1 MANFWKGK
9 KVLVT
14 GGTGFI
20 GSYVSE
26 QLLKKGYI
34 VSVTTLSKDLEN
46 IKHLRGNVKIIK
58 ADLTKLEDAIRATK
72 KQDIVLNL
80 AAKVVGVQ
88 YKIDHPATMF
98 LGNFEIAKNVLQA
111 CLKNKV
117 ERVLITS
124 SPTIYSKEAPVPS
137 KEEDGFLGEPD
148 SVNRG
153 YGWGKRASELLAR
166 FYFEEYGL
174 KVAIARP
181 YNAYGPRDHFN
192 PSISHVIPGIIYR
205 VFHGENPLIVWGS
218 GKQTRAFI
226 YAEDFAKGLI
236 EVTEKY
242 AVADPIN
249 IGTDE
254 EISIGDLAKLIVD
267 ISGKD
272 VKIKFDNSKPDG
284 LPRSNC
290 DTKKAKEKLGF
301 EAKVSLKE
309 GLEKT
314 IQWYKKNQKDL
325 S

>member
-9 KVLVT
+9 NVLVT

-26 QLLKKGYI
+26 QLLKKGSV
-34 VSVTTLSKDLEN
+34 VSVTTHSKNLEN
-46 IKHLRGNVKIIK
+46 IKHLRSGVKVIK
-58 ADLTKLEDAIRATK
+58 ADLTTLEDSIKATK
-72 KQDIVLNL
+72 GQEIVLNL
-80 AAKVVGVQ
+80 AAKVAGVQ

-98 LGNFEIAKNVLQA
+98 LGNFEIAKNILEA
-111 CLKNKV
+111 SLKNKV

-124 SPTIYSKEAPVPS
+124 SPTIYSKEAEIPT

-148 SVNRG
+148 HVNRG
-153 YGWGKRASELLAR
+153 YGWGKRASEILAR

-174 KVAIARP
+174 KVAITRP
-181 YNAYGPRDHFN
+181 YNTYGSRDHFD
-192 PSISHVIPGIIYR
+192 PAISHVIPGIIYR
-205 VFHGENPLIVWGS
+205 VFHGENPLVVWGS

-226 YAEDFAKGLI
+226 YAEDFARGLI

-267 ISGKD
+267 ISGKK
-272 VKIKFDNSKPDG
+272 VKIHFDTSKPDG
-284 LPRSNC
+284 ILRSNC
-290 DTKKAKEKLGF
+290 DTSKAKKKLGF
-301 EAKVSLKE
+301 VSKISLRE

-314 IQWYKKNQKDL
+314 IAWYKKNQKSL